1 MSLQVYRVDK
11 TLLVFSIF
19 GVKGFFFAS
28 PRLCVKLFCMN
39 REQAQN
45 RIAELSK
52 ELDEHN
58 YKYYVLSEPSISD
71 FEFDKKMEELMA
83 LEAEFPELLS
93 SESPSQRVGGTITK
107 EFPAVQHKYPMLSL
121 SNSYSK
127 EEMEEFMARVSKT
140 LERDAE
146 YVCELKFDG
155 VAISITYENGK
166 MVRAVTRGDGVQGDE
181 ITANIRTIRSLPLQ
195 LNAGDYPAQFEVRGE
210 VYFPQENFERL
221 NRERE
226 EIGEPLYANP
236 RNTAS
241 GTLKSQDSSVVASR
255 GLDCFLYSALGDEPM
270 TDSHYGDL
278 MKLKEWGF
286 KVSEHT
292 KLCKTPEEVFAFLEH
307 WDTERHNLGFEI
319 DGVVIKVNGLD
330 DQEILGF
337 TAKSPRWAIAYKFA
351 AEQAVTRLNEVTYQV
366 GRTGAITPVANLEPV
381 LLAGTTVKR
390 ASLHNADQIA
400 KLDLHLG
407 DMVQVEKGGEIIP
420 KIVGVDLK
428 QRHADLPVVEFIHEC
443 PECGTELIRREGEA
457 QHFCPNELGCPP
469 QIKGKMEH
477 FIGRKAMDVDGLGA
491 ETVQQF
497 YDAGLVQNVA
507 DLYELTYEQIIS
519 LDRMADLSTKNILAG
534 LEASKEIPFPRVLFG
549 IGIRYVGQTVA
560 KKLAKHFKNIDA
572 LMGASHEELVAV
584 DEIGDRIA
592 ESVVNFF
599 ADERNRVIVQRLKEH
614 GLQFEMEETE
624 GPVSN
629 ALEGRSFVVSGVF
642 SQFSRDELKA
652 EIERHGG
659 KNVGSISKKTDYV
672 LAGDKMGP
680 SKLKKAQDL
689 GIPII
694 SEEDFVGMIS

>member
-1 MSLQVYRVDK
+1 MTKQEAKDRVE
-11 TLLVFSIF
+11 
-19 GVKGFFFAS
+19 A
-28 PRLCVKLFCMN
+28 
-39 REQAQN
+39 
-45 RIAELSK
+45 LSK
-52 ELDEHN
+52 ELNEHN

-71 FEFDKKMEELMA
+71 FEFDKKLEELMA
-83 LEAEFPELLS
+83 LETEFPELLS

-107 EFPAVQHKYPMLSL
+107 DFPTVKHKYPMLSL
-121 SNSYSK
+121 GNSYSQ
-127 EEMEEFMARVSKT
+127 EEMQEFMARVHKD
-140 LERDAE
+140 LEREAE

-155 VAISITYENGK
+155 VAIGIRYVNGK
-166 MVRAVTRGDGVQGDE
+166 MTQAITRGDGVQGDE
-181 ITANIRTIRSLPLQ
+181 ITANIRTIRSLPLS
-195 LNAGDYPAQFEVRGE
+195 LNAGDYPKEFEVRGE
-210 VYFPQENFERL
+210 VYFPHINFEHL

-241 GTLKSQDSSVVASR
+241 GTLKSQDSAVVASR
-255 GLDCFLYSALGDEPM
+255 GLDCFLYSAMSDGRI
-270 TDSHYGDL
+270 TGSHYGDL

-292 KLCKTPEEVFAFLEH
+292 KVCQSAEEVFAYLDY
-307 WDTERHNLGFEI
+307 WDTARHELGFDI
-319 DGVVIKVNGLD
+319 DGVVIKVNNLD

-351 AEQAVTRLNEVTYQV
+351 SEQAVTRLNEVTYQV

-420 KIVGVDLK
+420 KIVGVDLT
-428 QRHADLPVVEFIHEC
+428 QRDANAPVVEYIDTC
-443 PECGTELIRREGEA
+443 PECSTTLVRNEDEA
-457 QHFCPNELGCPP
+457 KHFCPNELGCPP
-469 QIKGKMEH
+469 QVKGKMEH
-477 FIGRKAMDVDGLGA
+477 FISRKALNIDGLGA

-497 YDAGLVQNVA
+497 YDAGLVENVA
-507 DLYELTYEQIIS
+507 DLYELTYEQIIA

-534 LEASKEIPFPRVLFG
+534 LEASKQVPFPRVLFG
-549 IGIRYVGQTVA
+549 IGIRFVGETVA

-572 LMGASHEELVAV
+572 LMVATEEELISV

-592 ESVVNFF
+592 ESVLQFF
-599 ADERNRVIVQRLKEH
+599 ADERNRVIIERLRKH
-614 GLQFEMEETE
+614 GLQLEVED
-624 GPVSN
+624 SN
-629 ALEGRSFVVSGVF
+629 ELISNVLDGKSFVVSGVF
-642 SQFSRDELKA
+642 SKFSRDEIKA
-652 EIERHGG
+652 AVEQHGG
-659 KNVGSISKKTDYV
+659 KNVSSISKKTDYV

-680 SKLKKAQDL
+680 SKLQKAEDL

-694 SEEDFVGMIS
+694 SEEDFLGMIDV